1 MHNFHTASN
10 SLISSSTVLS
20 LFGLRA
26 LSVGL
31 EVGEDVDGEKQ
42 GEMGAACLYLIS
54 DFSSVHSWIMD
65 SEAEELVS
73 LFSISALFGLWEARA
88 AMKKYHKVGGL
99 NNRNLSPSPG
109 G

>member
-31 EVGEDVDGEKQ
+31 EVGEDVDGEKA
-42 GEMGAACLYLIS
+42 GRNGCCLLTSY
-54 DFSSVHSWIMD
+54 FR
-65 SEAEELVS
+65 
-73 LFSISALFGLWEARA
+73 FFFR
-88 AMKKYHKVGGL
+88 
-99 NNRNLSPSPG
+99 P
-109 G
+109 